1 MAHITQSD
9 IAKKLGVTRITV
21 SKALR
26 NHPDISSEMKDKVK
40 KTSEE
45 LGYIPNL
52 VAKNMTAK
60 KTFTLG
66 VVIPDLENSF
76 FAYATN
82 SIIDAASEKNYNVF
96 ITVSRENQLNEA
108 NNIKNLIGMRVDG
121 LLVCVTQESKNIKI
135 FEEVKRLNI
144 PLVFFDRQL
153 DDLTS
158 HSVVFA
164 DYFGAETAIDQIVA
178 EGYTRIAYFGG
189 YSNISIGRIRKEG
202 YLYALEKNKLKI
214 KNNWII
220 EGGYEVADGYSSFM
234 KLYSTKKLP
243 EIIFAVNDRVALGV
257 YHAANEVGI
266 NIPNDIGLFAY
277 GYSEIAQTFRPSLS
291 LINQDPRMLGNIA
304 VEVLMDRIQKENN
317 FLERQILLKE
327 EFVWNDSIK
336 RKKINKEI
344 IKKEKT

>member
-26 NHPDISSEMKDKVK
+26 DHPDISSEMKNKVK
-40 KTSEE
+40 KTSED

-52 VAKNMTAK
+52 IAKNMTAQ

-76 FAYATN
+76 FAYAAN
-82 SIIDAASEKNYNVF
+82 SIIDAASEKDYNIF
-96 ITVSRENQLNEA
+96 ITVSRENQQTET

-121 LLVCVTQESKNIKI
+121 LLVCVSQQSRDIKI
-135 FEEVKRLNI
+135 FEEVSRLKI
-144 PLVFFDRQL
+144 PIVFFDRQL
-153 DDLTS
+153 DSLDS

-178 EGYTRIAYFGG
+178 EGYSKIAYFGG

-202 YLYALEKNKLKI
+202 YLNALAKNKLPI
-214 KNNWII
+214 KKNWII
-220 EGGYEVADGYSSFM
+220 EGGYEVIDGYTAFM

-243 EIIFAVNDRVALGV
+243 EIIFAVNDRVALGA
-257 YHAANEVGI
+257 YHAASEVGV
-266 NIPNDIGLFAY
+266 NIPKELGLFAY
-277 GYSEIAQTFRPSLS
+277 GYGEIAKTFRPSLS
-291 LINQDPRMLGNIA
+291 LINQDPRVLGSIA
-304 VEVLMDRIQKENN
+304 VEVLMDKIRGENN
-317 FLERQILLKE
+317 FLQRQILIKE
-327 EFVWNDSIK
+327 EFIWNDSIK
-336 RKKINKEI
+336 RKNK
-344 IKKEKT
+344 